1 MTKSELIASLA
12 NRQTQLPDT
21 YIDMAVNT
29 LLEYMSEVLAE
40 GKRIEIRGFGV
51 FHIRYR
57 PPKVGRNPKTGEP
70 VSVAG
75 KNVPAFKPGKSLREI
90 VDK

>member
-1 MTKSELIASLA
+1 MTKSELITLLA
-12 NRQTQLPDT
+12 NRQSQLSFAD
-21 YIDMAVNT
+21 IDMAVNT
-29 LLEYMSEVLAE
+29 LLEHMSAALAE

-51 FHIRYR
+51 FHTRYR
-57 PPKVGRNPKTGEP
+57 PPKIGRNPKTGEP

-75 KNVPAFKPGKSLREI
+75 KHVPAFKPGKILREI